1 MHHVSGS
8 KNGCRRNPPPSPHH
22 HPPREPPPRP
32 RPYRRWGGR
41 RAPAPRHSF
50 RAPVPAAAGKKEA
63 ALAFG
68 SASPC
73 FRLTA
78 GLLSFLFP
86 SAGEA
91 LLLRLPV
98 CCSRLPSS
106 PAGSPRSLAH
116 STTHPALHEARRHSF
131 PAPVSSAAGCPRAPH
146 WPANP
151 AQARVGARQAQGY
164 GDGRRLAGRAPQANP
179 AQGRVDARDGKSH
192 VTLGPAE
199 AVNRT
204 RGHHRARGG
213 IGIILI
219 YLREPAPP
227 IPRWLTWLG
236 DTIRICRYS
245 YSLGMALGFA
255 GARAADADTAVSSRI
270 PD

>member
-116 STTHPALHEARRHSF
+116 STTHPALHEARFSFPAPVSESSAAGCPRAPLGNPAHWRAVPRTAYPAFHEARHSF

-146 WPANP
+146 WLANP
-151 AQARVGARQAQGY
+151 AR
-164 GDGRRLAGRAPQANP
+164 GRAGVARPKALVTGTAPGRPSP
-179 AQGRVDARDGKSH
+179 AGKPRP
-192 VTLGPAE
+192 GP
-199 AVNRT
+199 
-204 RGHHRARGG
+204 
-213 IGIILI
+213 
-219 YLREPAPP
+219 
-227 IPRWLTWLG
+227 
-236 DTIRICRYS
+236 
-245 YSLGMALGFA
+245 
-255 GARAADADTAVSSRI
+255 
-270 PD
+270 